1 MGDSLLIFKL
11 IKSEG
16 IAHHSYFI
24 GVNGQAV
31 VVDPRRDVDIYMR
44 LAESEGL
51 EITHIFETHRNE
63 DYVIGSLELAN
74 LTGAE
79 IFHGKKLDFA
89 YGTPV
94 SDKDKFIIGYIEL
107 EILETPGHTLESIT
121 IVLRDLRV
129 SEDVQM
135 IFPGDVIFAGETGR
149 IDFYGLDKR
158 SEMAGLL
165 YDSIFDK
172 ILPLGDQAVLCPAHG
187 AGSVCGA
194 DIRRQDFTTTGYEA
208 RTNPQLKSKSRE
220 DFINLKIKEEHY
232 TPPYFKKMED
242 FNKNGAPIIGC
253 VPHLKAIPP
262 KKLVEMKNNGAQILD
277 VRKPT
282 SYAGG
287 HIPGSLNIWKEG
299 VATFAGWFLNYEES
313 IVLVDDDS
321 YGINDVRNSLIRLG
335 FDNLYGFLANGFP
348 SWYVTVENVDSLRLW
363 TVKQL
368 KEHQFDGDFFL
379 LDVRK
384 INDWKKGHIEG
395 AHHLYI
401 GEVPE
406 RLSEIPQGIPVV
418 VYCDSGNKSTV
429 VCSFLKENGYNDV
442 ISVLGSITA
451 WKKAGYPVKS

>member
-187 AGSVCGA
+187 AG
-194 DIRRQDFTTTGYEA
+194 
-208 RTNPQLKSKSRE
+208 
-220 DFINLKIKEEHY
+220 
-232 TPPYFKKMED
+232 
-242 FNKNGAPIIGC
+242 
-253 VPHLKAIPP
+253 
-262 KKLVEMKNNGAQILD
+262 
-277 VRKPT
+277 
-282 SYAGG
+282 
-287 HIPGSLNIWKEG
+287 
-299 VATFAGWFLNYEES
+299 
-313 IVLVDDDS
+313 
-321 YGINDVRNSLIRLG
+321 
-335 FDNLYGFLANGFP
+335 
-348 SWYVTVENVDSLRLW
+348 
-363 TVKQL
+363 
-368 KEHQFDGDFFL
+368 
-379 LDVRK
+379 
-384 INDWKKGHIEG
+384 
-395 AHHLYI
+395 
-401 GEVPE
+401 
-406 RLSEIPQGIPVV
+406 
-418 VYCDSGNKSTV
+418 
-429 VCSFLKENGYNDV
+429 
-442 ISVLGSITA
+442 
-451 WKKAGYPVKS
+451 